1 MQWVSPLGTLDC
13 PSFRPRQA
21 LGSASFPEKRSFSD
35 AAWILCSTLSLPMLL
50 NPLPPKFAIAL
61 GLGILLG
68 AMGSGPSLVAQA
80 QPIFTAPLP
89 SPQTVP
95 VSDSAYILGAGD
107 QISIIVIGYE
117 EFNGT
122 RVVLPDG
129 TIAMPLIGSLRV
141 AGQTIDAVSERL
153 TTELRQYVLNPVVS
167 VSLATLRPVV
177 VTVAG
182 EVYRPGPVQLSS
194 LTSTNQR
201 LTTDATLESSASSPT
216 LSQALIAAGGIRRNA
231 DIRAIV
237 VNRQLPTGQT
247 EAISINLWESLTSG
261 RVAADL
267 ILRDGDTIYVPTA
280 SATDPL
286 DQQLLA
292 SSTLAPDQ
300 VRVRVV
306 GEVNAPGE
314 VAVPPNSSVSS
325 AVAIAG
331 GPTNDAQLR
340 RVVLIRRDETSGQIV
355 EESLDLS
362 NLIDTF
368 QIQDGDVVWVPKRG
382 YLTAL
387 DNVGRVSNTLLLP
400 FGFVNLL
407 QNIGILGD

>member
-1 MQWVSPLGTLDC
+1 M
-13 PSFRPRQA
+13 
-21 LGSASFPEKRSFSD
+21 
-35 AAWILCSTLSLPMLL
+35 
-50 NPLPPKFAIAL
+50 PPKFAIAL

-280 SATDPL
+280 SAIDPL

-340 RVVLIRRDETSGQIV
+340 RVVLIRRDEASGQIV